1 MARPKQQEGGK
12 NTSVTLYGKH
22 FKMLKVLVEEGYYEY
37 SSEIVREGIEKVYAQ
52 HIANTEEELTRLKDK
67 LERTISELE
76 QLKQSSIIKADEIV
90 SKYLERKVSMTARG
104 LSKYEENSKYWIK
117 TNLNEISMAFPGLG
131 IDDIYKTLEE
141 KIKVKQ

>member
-22 FKMLKVLVEEGYYEY
+22 FKMLKVLVDEGYYEY

-76 QLKQSSIIKADEIV
+76 QLKQSTTSKVDTIV
-90 SKYLERKVSMTARG
+90 TKYLERKKSMTARG
-104 LSKYEENSKYWIK
+104 LSKYEENSKLWIK
-117 TNLNEISMAFPGLG
+117 SNLNEISAVFPGESV
-131 IDDIYKTLEE
+131 DDIYKMLEE
-141 KIKVKQ
+141 RIKVKQ

>member
-22 FKMLKVLVEEGYYEY
+22 FKMLKVLVEEGHYEY
-37 SSEIVREGIEKVYAQ
+37 SSEIVREGIEKIYAQ

-76 QLKQSSIIKADEIV
+76 QLKKTTTSKADEIV
-90 SKYLERKVSMTARG
+90 SKYLERKVNMTARG

-117 TNLNEISMAFPGLG
+117 ANLKEISMAFPGLG
-131 IDDIYKTLEE
+131 IDDIYKILEE